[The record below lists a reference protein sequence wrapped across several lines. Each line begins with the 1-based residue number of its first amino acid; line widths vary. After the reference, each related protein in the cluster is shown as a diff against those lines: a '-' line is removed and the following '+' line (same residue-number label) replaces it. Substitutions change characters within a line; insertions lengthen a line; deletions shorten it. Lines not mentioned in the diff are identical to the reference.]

1 MKALVGILGCT
12 IIFISLT
19 ACSQSTVK
27 DQIMATTTKAIDA
40 IRIGDLEKFE
50 ALIENLG
57 TLDREVIPH
66 DVALYRKYIKEY
78 YPHENPPI
86 EITYLFNTNG
96 QMLVKIHIFQD
107 STNAPIK
114 QGDLRLLFGPTNV
127 APLSKITGYEV
138 GGIDSFDSTHYH
150 PLSYWQRAGQASQ

>member
-1 MKALVGILGCT
+1 
-12 IIFISLT
+12 
-19 ACSQSTVK
+19 
-27 DQIMATTTKAIDA
+27 MATTTKAIDA